1 MVWRLILIRHGMTE
15 GNREKRYI
23 GTTDE
28 ALCEEGRRVLEKRKA
43 AGEYPE
49 ADVVFASPMRRC
61 LETAELLYPGQEP
74 VVIQNFREC
83 DFGLFEGKNYR
94 ELTGNPL
101 YQAWI
106 DSGGELAFPQG
117 ESRKLF
123 QDRCAGG
130 LKELAAVCRSW
141 KAPGK
146 GRGRETTDAALCGP
160 SLCSTTAAVVV
171 HGGTIMALLDR
182 FGPEGCGYYSYQ
194 CGSGEGYC
202 CLAEGFAGENE
213 KGGIALSCIHPLVF
227 SQDLS

>member
-74 VVIQNFREC
+74 VVIENFREC

-130 LKELAAVCRSW
+130 FKELAAVCRSW

-146 GRGRETTDAALCGP
+146 GRGTE
-160 SLCSTTAAVVV
+160 TTAAVVV

>member
-28 ALCEEGRRVLEKRKA
+28 SLCEEGRRVLEKRKA

-74 VVIQNFREC
+74 VVIKDFREC

-123 QDRCAGG
+123 QDRCARG
-130 LKELAAVCRSW
+130 LEELAAVCRSR
-141 KAPGK
+141 KDS
-146 GRGRETTDAALCGP
+146 GRGTETTDAALGGLPLLSMEGQLWHCLTDLARKAAGIIP
-160 SLCSTTAAVVV
+160 ISAGAERDIAVWRKDWPGRMKKGRLCFHV
-171 HGGTIMALLDR
+171 
-182 FGPEGCGYYSYQ
+182 Y
-194 CGSGEGYC
+194 
-202 CLAEGFAGENE
+202 
-213 KGGIALSCIHPLVF
+213 IH
-227 SQDLS
+227 